1 MLAFHGYPIND
12 LQYVSSDVFYFFVD
26 VTDQIRGKFCPRLF
40 EDPQFKYTDTTVELL
55 DEKTADAYDRDKIS
69 MSPYHFPIGRLWAH
83 PNYQMLDVI
92 LGIIIGSDRIVWD
105 CHRDLGKGNWKLVAV
120 KIGYGAP
127 ADYVEKTMIDLL
139 CQGHLDF
146 LFEKSQRFGWKFYWF
161 YEFTLQFL
169 LKHFKFESDFHVGLD
184 NFLQFV
190 RACDDW

>member
-69 MSPYHFPIGRLWAH
+69 MSPYHFPIGRLWVH

-120 KIGYGAP
+120 KIGYFQLPLSGS
-127 ADYVEKTMIDLL
+127 
-139 CQGHLDF
+139 QGQA
-146 LFEKSQRFGWKFYWF
+146 EAARQRAAEIPFNSLSRDH
-161 YEFTLQFL
+161 T
-169 LKHFKFESDFHVGLD
+169 
-184 NFLQFV
+184 
-190 RACDDW
+190 A